1 MLDFSTKWPTK
12 FADKVSKRRH
22 NEQTKREGRVAGPNN
37 FLEFCAG
44 VRLTRTGRYRGGK
57 TLSALALLDL
67 FEFIARLP
75 VKVRQVG
82 TIIVRR

>member
-1 MLDFSTKWPTK
+1 MRFKAAVHYGRLRVFVAHFVGALCRAVLRHLDFSTKWPTK

-44 VRLTRTGRYRGGK
+44 VRLTRTGRYRGG
-57 TLSALALLDL
+57 S
-67 FEFIARLP
+67 
-75 VKVRQVG
+75 
-82 TIIVRR
+82 